1 MMRKRSFNPSAWS
14 LATTAAAFLL
24 AFGGCGSSDTT
35 GPNPQ
40 PTAETGSIAVTAV
53 TTGSDPDDAYLV
65 AVDGNAEGAIGANA
79 TLTVKNLSAGSHTV
93 SFTGVAAN
101 CTASNGTQQTATVT
115 VGDTTA
121 VEFAVACVPNTGT
134 FRVITVT
141 DGLVLDPNGYSIAV
155 DGGTPTTLAVND
167 TATID
172 AQVGTSHTL
181 ALADQA
187 ANCTPHGLPEMNSS
201 VAFGDTTTVTFT
213 LTCFD
218 DPIVFERR
226 DTTGRNDLYVVDAS
240 GGTEVRLTDGTSTF
254 YSFLASPAEGSAWDP
269 TKTHIAFQS
278 SSETDF
284 TEYDVHVMALN
295 KSESYHLAMT
305 APQFAPVWSPDGSK
319 LLFGSYTPMSGG
331 GYTNNTWT
339 ANPDLTGAT
348 NVSPTN
354 AWDAGASWSPDG
366 TKILFARDSSQVGG
380 PNSTIWVMNADGS
393 GKVDVSDASTLGA
406 GDFDWAET
414 WSLDGS
420 RIVFVR
426 NNFAGAAPLGDI
438 WAVDP
443 DGGNLTQLTN
453 TTEREDTPL
462 WSPDGT
468 KIYFKRCA
476 DTDCTGSDVW
486 VMNADGSNVTQ
497 VTTSGAEA
505 LGDWNATTTFAGT
518 VSAGTS
524 LITWSVVGTVGGSA
538 QTYQGRLFLQAP
550 DGSNR
555 TALTSA
561 TGDAQNPHWH

>member
-1 MMRKRSFNPSAWS
+1 MRKRFFNPSAWS
-14 LATTAAAFLL
+14 LAATAAAFLL
-24 AFGGCGSSDTT
+24 AFGGCSSSDTT

-40 PTAETGSIAVTAV
+40 PTAQTGSIAVTAV
-53 TTGSDPDDAYLV
+53 TTGSDLDNSYFV
-65 AVDGNAEGAIGANA
+65 AVDGNAKGAVGANA
-79 TLTVKNLSAGSHTV
+79 TLTVKDLSAGSHTV

-101 CTASNGTQQTATVT
+101 CTASDGTQQTATVT

-121 VEFAVACVPNTGT
+121 VDFAVACVPNVGT
-134 FRVITVT
+134 FQVIAVT
-141 DGLVLDPNGYSIAV
+141 DGLVLDPNGYSIAL

-167 TATID
+167 TTTID
-172 AQVGTSHTL
+172 AKVGTSHTL

-187 ANCTPHGLPEMNSS
+187 ANCTPHGLPEQNSS
-201 VAFGDTTTVTFT
+201 VAFGDTTTVTFA

-240 GGTEVRLTDGTSTF
+240 GGTEVRLTDDVATF
-254 YSFLASPAEGSAWDP
+254 YSFLASAGGFAWDP

-278 SSETDF
+278 TD
-284 TEYDVHVMALN
+284 EQSYDYDAYVVALN
-295 KSESYHLAMT
+295 KTEVYHLAMT

-319 LLFGSYTPMSGG
+319 LLFGSYTPVSGG
-331 GYTNNTWT
+331 GYTSNTWT

-348 NVSPTN
+348 NLSPTN
-354 AWDAGASWSPDG
+354 AWDFGASWSPDG
-366 TKILFARDSSQVGG
+366 TKILFGRDSSQVGG
-380 PNSTIWVMNADGS
+380 PSSTIWVMSADGS
-393 GKVDVSDASTLGA
+393 NKVDVSDATTLGA
-406 GDFDWAET
+406 GDFDGAAT
-414 WSLDGS
+414 WSPDGT

-426 NNFAGAAPLGDI
+426 SNYAGATPLADI

-443 DGGNLTQLTN
+443 DGSKLTQLTSV
-453 TTEREDTPL
+453 TEQDGNPL

-468 KIYFKRCA
+468 KIYFTRCNS
-476 DTDCTGSDVW
+476 DCSATDVW
-486 VMNADGSNVTQ
+486 VMNPDGSNVTQ

-505 LGDWNATTTFAGT
+505 LGDWNATTTFAGS

-524 LITWSVVGTVGGSA
+524 LITWDIVGMVGGSA

-555 TALTSA
+555 VALTDASA
-561 TGDAQNPHWH
+561 DAQNPHWRR